1 MSGGYDDELFRRL
14 AEAEP
19 RSFWYRA
26 RARLIVDLVRKHFPE
41 ARDLL
46 EVGSGSGG
54 VLLALRQAF
63 PNLRLV
69 GAEPSAE
76 GLALARERLPS
87 EIELVELDV
96 RAMPYRE
103 AFDVVGAFDVLEHVV
118 DDGAALAGLAQ
129 AARPGG
135 GVILLVPQHPRLWSD
150 MDRIARHVRRY
161 RRDELRRKAE
171 AAGVEVEYIGSF
183 VSALLPAMIASRVLR
198 RLSRRAY
205 DPVAELEPG
214 PLNVVFER
222 ILDGER
228 KLIERGVSLPFGGSL
243 VLVGRKLPA
252 P

>member
-14 AEAEP
+14 AEAER

-26 RARLIVDLVRKHFPE
+26 RAKLIVDLVRKHFPA

-54 VLLALRQAF
+54 VLLELRQAF
-63 PNLRLV
+63 PELRLV

-76 GLALARERLPS
+76 GLAVARERLPS

-96 RAMPYRE
+96 RAMPYRD
-103 AFDVVGAFDVLEHVV
+103 AFDVVGAFDVLEHV
-118 DDGAALAGLAQ
+118 DDDRSALAGLAQ

-161 RRDELRRKAE
+161 RRGELRCKAE
-171 AAGVEVEYIGSF
+171 AAGLNVEYIGSF
-183 VSALLPAMIASRVLR
+183 VSALLPLMIVSRVLR
-198 RLSRRAY
+198 GLSWRPY

-214 PLNVVFER
+214 PLNRVFESV
-222 ILDGER
+222 LDGER
-228 KLIERGVSLPFGGSL
+228 KLIEHGVSLPFGGSL
-243 VLVGRKLPA
+243 MLVGRKPRLP
-252 P
+252 

>member
-1 MSGGYDDELFRRL
+1 MSGGYDEELFRRL
-14 AEAEP
+14 VEAEP

-26 RARLIVDLVRKHFPE
+26 RARLIVDLVRKHFPD
-41 ARDLL
+41 ARDVL

-54 VLLALRQAF
+54 VLLALREAF
-63 PNLRLV
+63 PELRLV
-69 GAEPSAE
+69 GAEPSGE

-96 RAMPYRE
+96 RAMPYRD

-118 DDGAALAGLAQ
+118 EDGAALAGLVQ

-161 RRDELRRKAE
+161 RRGELRRKAE
-171 AAGVEVEYIGSF
+171 AAGVEVEFIGSF
-183 VSALLPAMIASRVLR
+183 VSTLLPAMIASRVVR
-198 RLSRRAY
+198 GLSRRPY

-214 PLNVVFER
+214 RLNSVFER
-222 ILDGER
+222 VLDGER
-228 KLIERGVSLPFGGSL
+228 KLIGRGVALPFGGSL
-243 VLVGRKLPA
+243 LLVGRKR
-252 P
+252 